1 MWFHR
6 DFRMDNW
13 LLYVMESHNAGKSRG
28 LSRGQ
33 IYTREG
39 KLVASVVQEG
49 LIRYHDVN
57 GEDGQ

>member
-1 MWFHR
+1 
-6 DFRMDNW
+6 MDNW
-13 LLYVMESHNAGKSRG
+13 LLYVMESPTAGKSRG